1 MLDCLHI
8 LRNVRKNLVNK
19 ESWKYFNQM
28 IRERSVEAFN
38 KTKLECLSTLK
49 DPKDIALYKRFLLS
63 ARQYCFCFIPP
74 VLFGFIPNT
83 AMNEKLH
90 DMIKGVIPYSKPFT
104 VVVRKTLTYLE
115 EIGLKCHE
123 FELETITIKY
133 EDILHYPPLK

>member
-1 MLDCLHI
+1 
-8 LRNVRKNLVNK
+8 
-19 ESWKYFNQM
+19 
-28 IRERSVEAFN
+28 
-38 KTKLECLSTLK
+38 
-49 DPKDIALYKRFLLS
+49 
-63 ARQYCFCFIPP
+63 
-74 VLFGFIPNT
+74 
-83 AMNEKLH
+83 MNEKLH